1 MIQYQALHTTNH
13 WRKDSRVAEGFR
25 YFIVL
30 GISETAAGTRQS
42 PENVPRKAHGLL
54 LRVKIHTVPHKHG
67 KDVENA
73 RSCNCTELVQYHK
86 WWPDSDH
93 TEWTEL
99 VTDANTTRLHE
110 CMHSWLW
117 QISEM
122 SPSWM
127 ITQWVIHRK
136 VFLGRAHGL
145 LFRIDIYPTQTRFS
159 VYNCLRAVSETPVVT
174 FDWWRTKWRWFS
186 S

>member
-1 MIQYQALHTTNH
+1 MIKGIRDIITWHQYNMIQYQALHTTNH

-99 VTDANTTRLHE
+99 VTDANTTRHAFLTVTDFRNVAQLNDHP
-110 CMHSWLW
+110 MGDP
-117 QISEM
+117 SESFPWK
-122 SPSWM
+122 SPWA
-127 ITQWVIHRK
+127 II
-136 VFLGRAHGL
+136 
-145 LFRIDIYPTQTRFS
+145 
-159 VYNCLRAVSETPVVT
+159 
-174 FDWWRTKWRWFS
+174 
-186 S
+186 